1 MKIYDF
7 SSVIGRKFACTIVRS
22 YIRGTKNYAWVYF
35 QGYPSEDAEMT
46 WIIVLSA
53 LALYAVIIMFG
64 MSMCI
69 VSSRADDCMEVLGKS

>member
-1 MKIYDF
+1 
-7 SSVIGRKFACTIVRS
+7 
-22 YIRGTKNYAWVYF
+22 
-35 QGYPSEDAEMT
+35 MT

-53 LALYAVIIMFG
+53 LALYVVIIMFG